1 MAMMPTPQSILDDDG
16 VDVFEQAVP
25 TSVYEYAK
33 KRAAL
38 WRRYRYVGIGST
50 DTTYWTA
57 CVQAREQELAG
68 EYDLKIRAFEEL
80 KARIDALTNSDI
92 DVSDSSYVES
102 TSVGSQFDPP
112 QDVYSQTEPDRY
124 LSAQDSTTFSQKA
137 YGGVETEELKRWMD
151 AVQDPWPEWT
161 EDFRKLFYWGL

>member
-1 MAMMPTPQSILDDDG
+1 MAYMPTPQSILDDTTT
-16 VDVFEQAVP
+16 DVFAQAIP
-25 TSVYEYAK
+25 ATVYEYAN

-38 WRRYRYVGIGST
+38 WRRYRYVGIGNA
-50 DTTYWTA
+50 DTTYWIA
-57 CVQAREQELAG
+57 CVQAREQELAS

-80 KARIDALTNSDI
+80 KARIAALGVNDI

-102 TSVGSQFDPP
+102 TSVGSQMDPP
-112 QDVYSQTEPDRY
+112 QNLSSQTVPEKF
-124 LSAQDSTTFSQKA
+124 LTGQDKTVFSQKS

-151 AVQDPWPEWT
+151 SVQDPWVDWV